1 MHARHQI
8 PFALTVLADQQD
20 GVLTR
25 EQVLALGLSRAVLQR
40 LCDQGTWHRMARGVV
55 WTRTGD
61 PTWPALAR
69 AGTLLGGDHARLG
82 PEASGHVWRLRP
94 EPTTVDVLVPY
105 ATPRTV
111 TGPWRFVRERAGCR
125 SGSVGDPPRLT
136 AVDTVLDLTAHA
148 DDGEV
153 VALVTRAVQQRLTTT
168 DQLREGLAGRPRHS
182 TRALLDSLLVDV
194 ANGVESGLELRY
206 LRDVERAHGLPTGTR
221 NQYRGGLRYRSDVRY
236 DDFAVLVELDGRL
249 GHEGSGRFRD
259 YRRDNAF
266 ALQSLVTL
274 RYGWYDVVDL
284 PCHVAA
290 QVAAVLHSRGWD
302 GVPSR
307 CHRCIRVM

>member
-136 AVDTVLDLTAHA
+136 AVDAVLDLTAHA

-168 DQLREGLAGRPRHS
+168 DQ
-182 TRALLDSLLVDV
+182 
-194 ANGVESGLELRY
+194 
-206 LRDVERAHGLPTGTR
+206 
-221 NQYRGGLRYRSDVRY
+221 LRYRSDVRY